1 MHPESPLI
9 CRRVHK
15 DLMQALERARSRL
28 AIAAATDARLTPLK
42 RRRDYLEM
50 EDRIRRCLR
59 ELRLRQH
66 TEKHLPAAVASG
78 LLYQVSSTLR
88 RESSYGDAHLLCQ
101 QLQEIL
107 LSLEKTPR
115 ET

>member
-1 MHPESPLI
+1 MRTESPLI
-9 CRRVHK
+9 CRRAHK

-42 RRRDYLEM
+42 RRRDYMEM
-50 EDRIRRCLR
+50 EERIRRCLK

-66 TEKHLPAAVASG
+66 TERHLPSAVASG
-78 LLYQVSSTLR
+78 LLHQLSSTLR
-88 RESSYGDAHLLCQ
+88 RETGYGDAHKLCQ

-107 LSLEKTPR
+107 LCLERIPG
-115 ET
+115 EM

>member
-1 MHPESPLI
+1 MRAESPLI
-9 CRRVHK
+9 CRRAHK
-15 DLMQALERARSRL
+15 DLVQALERARSRL

-42 RRRDYLEM
+42 RRRDYLEL
-50 EDRIRRCLR
+50 EERIRRCLK

-66 TEKHLPAAVASG
+66 AEKHLPAAVASG
-78 LLYQVSSTLR
+78 LLHQVLSALR
-88 RESSYGDAHLLCQ
+88 RETGYGDAQELCQ

-107 LSLEKTPR
+107 LSLESPPG